1 MSIIQ
6 ACSDTKDCVDLFRPQ
21 GLYLKPIAK
30 INVSVQL
37 PQLKKAGAKIS
48 NWEVMEKVK
57 EMARPFTFPVFK
69 VSKSSLEF
77 IRFESEIEN
86 YSSMEN
92 VLAKLDMK
100 TIKLSGFTEL
110 LKVRAAEAKTP
121 FPTRADWDSFFRE
134 NKNMNEMKA
143 GERPDTIHFENMPCK
158 WFVNYQDKSGVAHDK
173 PSEFVLKKAFQAFG
187 DIKIVDIPMLDPY
200 RHKMKKT
207 LSGIS
212 TFSFGQDLV
221 FEAYIQYKEYI
232 GFVKAMNALKG
243 MKLCYKDRESER
255 AWTSNIKTDFDK
267 TKHLAETTIKQRKAE
282 RERIVKDE
290 RDKEKQENNKKRLE
304 EMQKNEQLKVMA
316 QEDREREEKKMAKA
330 LVASQRRMAR
340 EEKRKAKTL
349 HKMGLT
355 EEEEMAERIGIEE
368 RKLLLAQR
376 KLESIRILDELLER
390 VKATN
395 KTKNEIKSL
404 GKVIL
409 EAARRDAAGPSRGR
423 KDSDNLKDKER
434 EIREKLV
441 LKLKRK
447 AEGDVE
453 HHQGKISK
461 VKTDGLESVSDEDL
475 SGTLDDVSVEEVSE
489 EEMEDDDNSDSEE
502 DKISEIDSEEEL
514 RLTSTDDD
522 SEKESKRKKKKKKDK
537 KEKKKK
543 GKDREKD
550 SDRESRKERELRRQI
565 HLAERIASRRSPVR
579 REARA
584 DLWEHEKYDRARG
597 KGRRERTPTGYYGA
611 KDYYER
617 RRRSVEREEREAAPM
632 DEFERDEYER
642 KKFMNS
648 AKLKK
653 VNRFLTQSGM
663 RKEQVEKEME
673 RAYEKYFSS
682 LGRKNAGRGAFAGP
696 KSEEQAKEEQWER
709 MTNPHLFG
717 GSGGGG
723 FRKVKVGQH
732 YEEVQKEVLQHEIR
746 IRERRENSQRE
757 RGTKRRDERRER
769 W

>member
-1 MSIIQ
+1 
-6 ACSDTKDCVDLFRPQ
+6 VDLFRPQ
-21 GLYLKPIAK
+21 GLFLKPIAK

-57 EMARPFTFPVFK
+57 EMARPYTFPVFK

-143 GERPDTIHFENMPCK
+143 GERPDTIHFENLPCK

-173 PSEFVLKKAFQAFG
+173 PSEFVLKKTFQAFG
-187 DIKIVDIPMLDPY
+187 DIRLVDIPMLDPY

-207 LSGIS
+207 LAGIN

-243 MKLCYKDRESER
+243 MKLCFKDRESER

-267 TKHLAETTIKQRKAE
+267 SKHLSETTVKQRKVE
-282 RERIVKDE
+282 RERIVKEE
-290 RDKEKQENNKKRLE
+290 RDKEREENNKKKLE
-304 EMQKNEQLKVMA
+304 EMQKNENLKLLA
-316 QEDREREEKKMAKA
+316 QEDKEKEEKKMAKA

-340 EEKRKAKTL
+340 EEKRKARTL
-349 HKMGLT
+349 RKMGLT
-355 EEEEMAERIGIEE
+355 EEEEMAERIGTEE

-395 KTKNEIKSL
+395 KSKDEIKSL
-404 GKVIL
+404 GKVML
-409 EAARRDAAGPSRGR
+409 EAARKDARYSKGS
-423 KDSDNLKDKER
+423 KDTENLQDKEK

-441 LKLKRK
+441 LKLKKK

-453 HHQGKISK
+453 QQQGKITK
-461 VKTDGLESVSDEDL
+461 AKTDGFESVSDEDI
-475 SGTLDDVSVEEVSE
+475 SGPIEDGSSEEGMEDISDDEIEHDSESEEVS
-489 EEMEDDDNSDSEE
+489 
-502 DKISEIDSEEEL
+502 SEIDSEEEL
-514 RLTSTDDD
+514 RLTSTDD
-522 SEKESKRKKKKKKDK
+522 ESDHEAKKRKKRKKEKKDR

-543 GKDREKD
+543 SRDR
-550 SDRESRKERELRRQI
+550 DRDYRKERELKKQI

-584 DLWEHEKYDRARG
+584 DLWEHEKYDRERNS
-597 KGRRERTPTGYYGA
+597 GRSYSKRERTPTGYYGA

-617 RRRSVEREEREAAPM
+617 RRRSAEREEREAAPV

-642 KKFMNS
+642 RKFLNS

-682 LGRKNAGRGAFAGP
+682 LARKEGGRGYAGP
-696 KSEEQAKEEQWER
+696 RSDEQVKEEQWER

-746 IRERRENSQRE
+746 IRERREKMELERNSD
-757 RGTKRRDERRER
+757 RGDYRYRDRKSSRRDRDR

>member
-6 ACSDTKDCVDLFRPQ
+6 TCNDTKDCVDLFRPQ

-57 EMARPFTFPVFK
+57 EMARPYTFPVFK

-121 FPTRADWDSFFRE
+121 FPTRADWDAFFRE

-143 GERPDTIHFENMPCK
+143 GERPDTIHFENLPCK
-158 WFVNYQDKSGVAHDK
+158 WFLNYQDKSGLAHDK
-173 PSEFVLKKAFQAFG
+173 PSEFVLKKVFQAFG
-187 DIKIVDIPMLDPY
+187 EIRIVDIPMLDPY

-207 LSGIS
+207 LAGIN

-221 FEAYIQYKEYI
+221 FESYIQYKEYI

-255 AWTSNIKTDFDK
+255 AWTCNIKIDFDK
-267 TKHLAETTIKQRKAE
+267 SKHLAESTIKQRKVE
-282 RERIVKDE
+282 RERIVKEE
-290 RDKEKQENNKKRLE
+290 RDKEREANNKKQLE
-304 EMQKNEQLKVMA
+304 EMQKNEHLRQLA
-316 QEDREREEKKMAKA
+316 QEDREKEEKKMAKA

-340 EEKRKAKTL
+340 EEKRKARTL
-349 HKMGLT
+349 RKMGLT
-355 EEEEMAERIGIEE
+355 EEEEIAERIGIEE
-368 RKLLLAQR
+368 RKLLKAQR

-395 KTKNEIKSL
+395 KSKDETKSL
-404 GKVIL
+404 GKIVI
-409 EAARRDAAGPSRGR
+409 EAARKDAAGKRGET
-423 KDSDNLKDKER
+423 SENLRDKER

-441 LKLKRK
+441 LKLKK
-447 AEGDVE
+447 KVE
-453 HHQGKISK
+453 SDIEHQQGKINR
-461 VKTDGLESVSDEDL
+461 VKTDGFESVSDDDL
-475 SGTLDDVSVEEVSE
+475 SSTLDNVSNEEMEEVSNE
-489 EEMEDDDNSDSEE
+489 ESDQDSSSENE
-502 DKISEIDSEEEL
+502 TVSEIDSEEL
-514 RLTSTDDD
+514 RLTSTEED
-522 SEKESKRKKKKKKDK
+522 SEHESPKKKKRKKEKKDK
-537 KEKKKK
+537 KKRKH
-543 GKDREKD
+543 
-550 SDRESRKERELRRQI
+550 SDRDSRKERELKKQI
-565 HLAERIASRRSPVR
+565 NIAERIASRRSPVR
-579 REARA
+579 RERENRKP
-584 DLWEHEKYDRARG
+584 DFWEHEKYDRERS
-597 KGRRERTPTGYYGA
+597 RRERTPTGYYGA

-617 RRRSVEREEREAAPM
+617 RRRSVEREERERAPM

-642 KKFMNS
+642 RKFLNS

-653 VNRFLTQSGM
+653 VNRFLSQSGM
-663 RKEQVEKEME
+663 RKEQVEREME

-682 LGRKNAGRGAFAGP
+682 LAKKEGGRNFSGP
-696 KSEEQAKEEQWER
+696 RNEEQAKEEQWER

-717 GSGGGG
+717 GSSGGG

-746 IRERRENSQRE
+746 IRERRDRMNVE
-757 RGTKRRDERRER
+757 RSSRSFTARDKD
-769 W
+769 

>member
-1 MSIIQ
+1 M
-6 ACSDTKDCVDLFRPQ
+6 
-21 GLYLKPIAK
+21 G
-30 INVSVQL
+30 
-37 PQLKKAGAKIS
+37 
-48 NWEVMEKVK
+48 
-57 EMARPFTFPVFK
+57 
-69 VSKSSLEF
+69 
-77 IRFESEIEN
+77 
-86 YSSMEN
+86 
-92 VLAKLDMK
+92 
-100 TIKLSGFTEL
+100 

-143 GERPDTIHFENMPCK
+143 GERPDTIHFENLPCK
-158 WFVNYQDKSGVAHDK
+158 WFVNYQDKSGLAHDK

-187 DIKIVDIPMLDPY
+187 DIRLVDIPMLDPY

-207 LSGIS
+207 LSGIN

-267 TKHLAETTIKQRKAE
+267 SKHLAETTIKQRKVE
-282 RERIVKDE
+282 RERIVREE
-290 RDKEKQENNKKRLE
+290 REKEKEENNKKGLE
-304 EMQKNEQLKVMA
+304 EMQKNENLKLLA
-316 QEDREREEKKMAKA
+316 QEDREREEKKLAKA

-340 EEKRKAKTL
+340 EEKRKVRTL
-349 HKMGLT
+349 RKMGLT
-355 EEEEMAERIGIEE
+355 EEEEMAERIGTEE

-376 KLESIRILDELLER
+376 KL
-390 VKATN
+390 
-395 KTKNEIKSL
+395 
-404 GKVIL
+404 
-409 EAARRDAAGPSRGR
+409 
-423 KDSDNLKDKER
+423 

-453 HHQGKISK
+453 HQQGKITK
-461 VKTDGLESVSDEDL
+461 AKTDGFESVSDEDL
-475 SGTLDDVSVEEVSE
+475 SGSLEDVSNDEDMEEISDVDLE
-489 EEMEDDDNSDSEE
+489 DNSESEK
-502 DKISEIDSEEEL
+502 DISEIDSEEEL
-514 RLTSTDDD
+514 RLTSTDESD
-522 SEKESKRKKKKKKDK
+522 KETKTRKKRKKEKKDK
-537 KEKKKK
+537 KDKKRK
-543 GKDREKD
+543 GKDRERVRDK
-550 SDRESRKERELRRQI
+550 ESRKERELRKQI

-584 DLWEHEKYDRARG
+584 DLWEHEKYDRDRDVGRSFA
-597 KGRRERTPTGYYGA
+597 RRERTPTGYYGA

-617 RRRSVEREEREAAPM
+617 RRRSAEREEREAAPA

-642 KKFMNS
+642 RKFLNS

-682 LGRKNAGRGAFAGP
+682 LARKEGGRGYSGP
-696 KSEEQAKEEQWER
+696 RSEEQVKEEQWER

-746 IRERRENSQRE
+746 ITERREKMELE
-757 RGTKRRDERRER
+757 RSKDRGDYRYRDRGSSRRDR

>member
-158 WFVNYQDKSGVAHDK
+158 WLVNYQDKSGVAHDK

-267 TKHLAETTIKQRKAE
+267 SKHLAETTIKQRKAE

-390 VKATN
+390 VKVKCSCLLSVVRNCEMWLERFSRAWTFHVI
-395 KTKNEIKSL
+395 KTL
-404 GKVIL
+404 
-409 EAARRDAAGPSRGR
+409 
-423 KDSDNLKDKER
+423 
-434 EIREKLV
+434 
-441 LKLKRK
+441 
-447 AEGDVE
+447 
-453 HHQGKISK
+453 
-461 VKTDGLESVSDEDL
+461 
-475 SGTLDDVSVEEVSE
+475 
-489 EEMEDDDNSDSEE
+489 
-502 DKISEIDSEEEL
+502 
-514 RLTSTDDD
+514 
-522 SEKESKRKKKKKKDK
+522 
-537 KEKKKK
+537 
-543 GKDREKD
+543 
-550 SDRESRKERELRRQI
+550 
-565 HLAERIASRRSPVR
+565 
-579 REARA
+579 
-584 DLWEHEKYDRARG
+584 
-597 KGRRERTPTGYYGA
+597 
-611 KDYYER
+611 
-617 RRRSVEREEREAAPM
+617 
-632 DEFERDEYER
+632 
-642 KKFMNS
+642 
-648 AKLKK
+648 
-653 VNRFLTQSGM
+653 
-663 RKEQVEKEME
+663 
-673 RAYEKYFSS
+673 
-682 LGRKNAGRGAFAGP
+682 
-696 KSEEQAKEEQWER
+696 
-709 MTNPHLFG
+709 
-717 GSGGGG
+717 
-723 FRKVKVGQH
+723 
-732 YEEVQKEVLQHEIR
+732 
-746 IRERRENSQRE
+746 
-757 RGTKRRDERRER
+757 
-769 W
+769 

>member
-6 ACSDTKDCVDLFRPQ
+6 SCSDTKDCVDLFRPQ

-57 EMARPFTFPVFK
+57 EMARPYTFPVFK

-121 FPTRADWDSFFRE
+121 FPTRADWDAFFRE

-143 GERPDTIHFENMPCK
+143 GERPDTIHFENLPCK

-173 PSEFVLKKAFQAFG
+173 PSEFVLKKTFQAFG
-187 DIKIVDIPMLDPY
+187 EIRIVDIPMLDPY

-207 LSGIS
+207 LSGIN

-267 TKHLAETTIKQRKAE
+267 SKHLAETTIKQRKVE
-282 RERIVKDE
+282 RERIVREE
-290 RDKEKQENNKKRLE
+290 RDKEKEESNKKRLE
-304 EMQKNEQLKVMA
+304 EMQKNEHLKLLA
-316 QEDREREEKKMAKA
+316 QEDRDREEKKLAKA

-349 HKMGLT
+349 RKMGLT

-390 VKATN
+390 VKVKCLCLLCVVFACQVMVRFS
-395 KTKNEIKSL
+395 KPE
-404 GKVIL
+404 
-409 EAARRDAAGPSRGR
+409 
-423 KDSDNLKDKER
+423 
-434 EIREKLV
+434 LV
-441 LKLKRK
+441 WNHSP
-447 AEGDVE
+447 G
-453 HHQGKISK
+453 
-461 VKTDGLESVSDEDL
+461 
-475 SGTLDDVSVEEVSE
+475 
-489 EEMEDDDNSDSEE
+489 
-502 DKISEIDSEEEL
+502 
-514 RLTSTDDD
+514 
-522 SEKESKRKKKKKKDK
+522 
-537 KEKKKK
+537 
-543 GKDREKD
+543 
-550 SDRESRKERELRRQI
+550 
-565 HLAERIASRRSPVR
+565 SRRTSI
-579 REARA
+579 
-584 DLWEHEKYDRARG
+584 
-597 KGRRERTPTGYYGA
+597 
-611 KDYYER
+611 
-617 RRRSVEREEREAAPM
+617 
-632 DEFERDEYER
+632 
-642 KKFMNS
+642 
-648 AKLKK
+648 LK
-653 VNRFLTQSGM
+653 SGD
-663 RKEQVEKEME
+663 
-673 RAYEKYFSS
+673 F
-682 LGRKNAGRGAFAGP
+682 
-696 KSEEQAKEEQWER
+696 
-709 MTNPHLFG
+709 
-717 GSGGGG
+717 
-723 FRKVKVGQH
+723 
-732 YEEVQKEVLQHEIR
+732 
-746 IRERRENSQRE
+746 SQR
-757 RGTKRRDERRER
+757 GNT
-769 W
+769 